1 MSDLANGIMR
11 QIDKGIW
18 DDALELAI
26 IHGAKLT
33 PAELQTLADAIAET
47 MS

>member
-1 MSDLANGIMR
+1 MSDLANGIAR

-26 IHGAKLT
+26 AHGHRLT
-33 PAELQTLADAIAET
+33 AHELQTLADRIAEVLG
-47 MS
+47 